1 MTETIGILH
10 PGDMGITLAFAAR
23 NSGQAVLWASEGRS
37 PETLARATSQGLVDA
52 HTLTELCQKCAV
64 ILSICPPHA
73 ADEVS
78 RQVVEAGFQGLYV
91 DANAI
96 SPQRVTSMAEM
107 MTEHGISFVDGSV
120 IGGPAWGHGTI
131 LYLSGQEALRVADCF
146 LAGPLRTE
154 LIGEQPGRASALKMC
169 YGAYTK
175 GSRAMLLGILGT
187 AQSLGVRD
195 VLEQQ
200 WERDDPNLLKQNTQR
215 LGRVTAKA
223 WRFEGEMKEIATTF
237 ARAGLPDGFHL
248 AAADIYGRL
257 ADFKGR
263 EVAPELAEVLSAL
276 LDVKEQGGKD

>member
-23 NSGQAVLWASEGRS
+23 NSGQSVWWASEGRS
-37 PETLARATSQGLVDA
+37 PETLERATSQSLVDA
-52 HTLTELCQKCAV
+52 HSLKELCQKCSV

-73 ADEVS
+73 ADEVA

-131 LYLSGQEALRVADCF
+131 LYLSGHEALRVADCF
-146 LAGPLRTE
+146 SAGPLRTE

-237 ARAGLPDGFHL
+237 ARAGFPDGFHL

-263 EVAPELAEVLSAL
+263 EVAPGLAEVLSAL